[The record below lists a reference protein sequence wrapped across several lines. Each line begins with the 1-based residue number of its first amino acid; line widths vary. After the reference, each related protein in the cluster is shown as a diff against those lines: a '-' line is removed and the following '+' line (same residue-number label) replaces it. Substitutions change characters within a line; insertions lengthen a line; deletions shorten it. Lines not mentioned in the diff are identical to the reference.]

1 MTEEYSDNVQVCKR
15 KYGADFLAVRFRD
28 LDAESSWSVM
38 LNRYTV
44 PSRTDV
50 YTFDWRPGRSG
61 FGYRVGFF
69 TDHGHSLPEAL
80 TLLRRDLDRKQV
92 VEMLVGAL
100 VPLCMYRE
108 LVENLLPAVAPGSKA
123 LRACRAALRKSDRRV
138 QQALKARREARAQKE
153 G

>member
-1 MTEEYSDNVQVCKR
+1 MTEEYSDNVLVCNR
-15 KYGADFLAVRFRD
+15 KNGGDFLAVRFRV
-28 LDAESSWSVM
+28 LDAEFSWSVM

-50 YTFDWRPGRSG
+50 YTFDWMPGRSG

-69 TDHGHSLPEAL
+69 TDYGHSLPEAL

-92 VEMLVGAL
+92 VEMLVGMCAQ
-100 VPLCMYRE
+100 VPRCMYRE

-123 LRACRAALRKSDRRV
+123 LRACRAALRKSM
-138 QQALKARREARAQKE
+138 EAKK
-153 G
+153 